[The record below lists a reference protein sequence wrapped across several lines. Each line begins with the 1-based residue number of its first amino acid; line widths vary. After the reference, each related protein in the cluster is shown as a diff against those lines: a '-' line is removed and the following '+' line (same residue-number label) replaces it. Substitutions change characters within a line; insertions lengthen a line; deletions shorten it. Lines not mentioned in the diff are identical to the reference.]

1 LGLDPGEADT
11 DGDGMFD
18 GDDPL
23 PLTRFDPATPPTI
36 TAFARVVLAKLAE
49 GAGPGN
55 MLEPRP
61 EDATATQRFDTV
73 IGSPPHPALET
84 VIIQGDPTLFTGLS
98 PGFRLMVYGEGDLDR
113 LTKGTTPFYPPKMT
127 IFSSLDGL
135 DHYVVWSA
143 RWVGGSFT
151 VRCPANGEACAV
163 RDKSSWI
170 T

>member
-1 LGLDPGEADT
+1 
-11 DGDGMFD
+11 
-18 GDDPL
+18 
-23 PLTRFDPATPPTI
+23 
-36 TAFARVVLAKLAE
+36 
-49 GAGPGN
+49 
-55 MLEPRP
+55 
-61 EDATATQRFDTV
+61 
-73 IGSPPHPALET
+73 
-84 VIIQGDPTLFTGLS
+84 
-98 PGFRLMVYGEGDLDR
+98 MVYGEGDLDR